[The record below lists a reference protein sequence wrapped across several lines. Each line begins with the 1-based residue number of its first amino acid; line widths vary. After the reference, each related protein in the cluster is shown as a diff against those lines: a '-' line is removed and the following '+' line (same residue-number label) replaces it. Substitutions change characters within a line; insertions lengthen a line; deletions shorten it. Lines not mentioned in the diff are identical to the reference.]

1 MFPSR
6 RIAKE
11 LLRRHDHPD
20 HQADE
25 SIAHSSYDM
34 IEPDSQLA
42 DEAEAA
48 SLPRNRFWTLK
59 RRDPSALRPETAN
72 RGIESRRVVSE
83 PVIQERRGISVLRR
97 FKMGRGNQEVEDE
110 GDITISTETVSF
122 LSLWF

>member
-34 IEPDSQLA
+34 IDPDSQLTE
-42 DEAEAA
+42 EAEAA

-59 RRDPSALRPETAN
+59 RRYPSVLRPETADM
-72 RGIESRRVVSE
+72 GIEGRRVVSE

-97 FKMGRGNQEVEDE
+97 FRMGKGNQEVEDE

-122 LSLWF
+122 RLP